1 MAELFLIAELAG
13 RRVAFPSADVES
25 VVDIGQIV
33 PVPLV
38 PREVAGVAALRS
50 RVVTVIDSRVALG
63 MPADGRARKRAV
75 VAAVDGHSYAL
86 LVDALDDV
94 TPLDCMSMGSGVAL
108 DDNWS
113 RAVCGLV
120 ERDGEPIPVLRP
132 AALVPGSMA
141 LVD

>member
-1 MAELFLIAELAG
+1 MAELYLIAELAG

-25 VVDIGQIV
+25 VVDVGQIV
-33 PVPLV
+33 PVPRV
-38 PREVAGVAALRS
+38 AGEIAGVAALRS

-63 MPADGRARKRAV
+63 MPADGRTRKRAV
-75 VAAVDGHSYAL
+75 VARVDGHSYAL

-94 TPLDCMSMGSGVAL
+94 TPLECMDLGSGVAL
-108 DDNWS
+108 EPKWR

-132 AALVPGSMA
+132 AALVPGSTVS
-141 LVD
+141 LN

>member
-1 MAELFLIAELAG
+1 MSELFLIAELAG

-25 VVDIGQIV
+25 GGDVGQIV
-33 PVPLV
+33 PVPRV
-38 PREVAGVAALRS
+38 APEVAGVAALRS

-63 MPADGRARKRAV
+63 MAADGRTRKRAV
-75 VAAVDGHSYAL
+75 VAGMDGHSYAL

-94 TPLDCMSMGSGVAL
+94 TPLECVNMGGGVAL
-108 DDNWS
+108 DPKWS

-132 AALVPGSMA
+132 AALVPGSGA
-141 LVD
+141 GSD

>member
-1 MAELFLIAELAG
+1 M
-13 RRVAFPSADVES
+13 
-25 VVDIGQIV
+25 
-33 PVPLV
+33 
-38 PREVAGVAALRS
+38 
-50 RVVTVIDSRVALG
+50 
-63 MPADGRARKRAV
+63 
-75 VAAVDGHSYAL
+75 DGHSYAL
-86 LVDALDDV
+86 LVDSLDDV

-108 DDNWS
+108 DENWS